1 MLTIKQINED
11 KEAVI
16 RGLEKKHFAGAREAI
31 EAVLNID
38 GKRKSAQAELDAV
51 LAEQKTLAKNIGAF
65 MKPARRKRQK
75 PPRRVWQNSNRAA
88 QSSRN

>member
-51 LAEQKTLAKNIGAF
+51 LAEQRHL
-65 MKPARRKRQK
+65 
-75 PPRRVWQNSNRAA
+75 PRISVPS
-88 QSSRN
+88 

>member
-51 LAEQKTLAKNIGAF
+51 LAE
-65 MKPARRKRQK
+65 
-75 PPRRVWQNSNRAA
+75 
-88 QSSRN
+88 

>member
-38 GKRKSAQAELDAV
+38 GKRKSAQAELKQPRKSAYNSSTPSRTCLMTSFPREWV
-51 LAEQKTLAKNIGAF
+51 LMTTSL
-65 MKPARRKRQK
+65 
-75 PPRRVWQNSNRAA
+75 
-88 QSSRN
+88 

>member
-38 GKRKSAQAELDAV
+38 
-51 LAEQKTLAKNIGAF
+51 
-65 MKPARRKRQK
+65 RKRQSARAL
-75 PPRRVWQNSNRAA
+75 PPTTHEIERLNFLAWRLNRDFDTCC
-88 QSSRN
+88 Q